1 MFQSDEPLKNRA
13 LFKMQFDVVSQE
25 KSGNQMPS
33 RGHGD
38 PSAAPRR
45 RRIDPRL
52 PKRRLV
58 RLPRDT
64 NAA

>member
-1 MFQSDEPLKNRA
+1 MLQSDKALENRA

-25 KSGNQMPS
+25 KSGDQMPS

-38 PSAAPRR
+38 PAAAPRR

-58 RLPRDT
+58 RLSHGA

>member
-1 MFQSDEPLKNRA
+1 MFQPDEPLENRA

-25 KSGNQMPS
+25 KSGDQMPS
-33 RGHGD
+33 RGHDD

-45 RRIDPRL
+45 RLVDPRL

-58 RLPRDT
+58 RLSRGT